1 MSNKLSGAFSLDLEK
16 AAEKH
21 PELLDEMAVELFGEG
36 ATWATHK
43 EQVLEYQRQL
53 VKSMQGLNRF
63 EVVFAKRREK
73 IEKLNADSPDVGMRA
88 AAQTIA
94 IMKRINP
101 EWSEKEVF
109 DTLLG
114 SYLNGLEE
122 YGVSAGGLGDIYDIC
137 DTIRDIGDHD
147 NAVEVVFTKY
157 VEGKA

>member
-1 MSNKLSGAFSLDLEK
+1 MSSKQETPESGLRS
-16 AAEKH
+16 
-21 PELLDEMAVELFGEG
+21 
-36 ATWATHK
+36 
-43 EQVLEYQRQL
+43 
-53 VKSMQGLNRF
+53 
-63 EVVFAKRREK
+63 
-73 IEKLNADSPDVGMRA
+73 